1 MSGFGKKN
9 DVSKKGQSDDKE
21 LQGRA
26 EQNALMSL
34 AFGVIGFALGC
45 VGYGAVFGIIG
56 IGFGVLGL
64 KSKEKKKHAIA
75 GIVLGVFSIAMF
87 LVMAVVNLM
96 SEGVQ

>member
-1 MSGFGKKN
+1 MFL
-9 DVSKKGQSDDKE
+9 KKGQSDDKE

-26 EQNALMSL
+26 EQNALMPL

-64 KSKEKKKHAIA
+64 KSKGKKKLFF
-75 GIVLGVFSIAMF
+75 GF
-87 LVMAVVNLM
+87 LSLYINNYRGM
-96 SEGVQ
+96 

>member
-1 MSGFGKKN
+1 M
-9 DVSKKGQSDDKE
+9 VSEKRTMFLKKGQSDDKE

-64 KSKEKKKHAIA
+64 KSKGKKNMLLQELFW
-75 GIVLGVFSIAMF
+75 GF
-87 LVMAVVNLM
+87 LA
-96 SEGVQ
+96 

>member
-1 MSGFGKKN
+1 MFL
-9 DVSKKGQSDDKE
+9 KKGQSDDKE
-21 LQGRA
+21 LHGRA

-34 AFGVIGFALGC
+34 ALGC

-64 KSKEKKKHAIA
+64 KSKGKKKHAIA

>member
-1 MSGFGKKN
+1 MFL
-9 DVSKKGQSDDKE
+9 KKGQSDDKE

-64 KSKEKKKHAIA
+64 KSKGKKNMLLQELFW
-75 GIVLGVFSIAMF
+75 GF
-87 LVMAVVNLM
+87 LA
-96 SEGVQ
+96 